1 MTHFVLDKN
10 PEQEHNNHLNE
21 QLKIFEANSINFV
34 MYSNPFLKTNF
45 FFKITQATS
54 IPTIYFDFDLMYSG
68 YAISKTVSLPET
80 LTLYQPTK
88 ENLLQTLK
96 TIILKVS
103 KEKTLVIIDSLN
115 GFYGQLQENKD
126 VGRLVNSYIMLIL
139 CVAKMSDSC
148 IFLAEMVRKN
158 DEGRWVLSITGR
170 RALETQ
176 PMKRILL
183 EQANSSMLVK
193 LPDEDKGQNK
203 SFQIPFKTDF
213 R

>member
-193 LPDEDKGQNK
+193 LSDEDKDQNK

-213 R
+213 S